1 MWLGVLGLIV
11 CLLVGT
17 GTSLLASHLFSVH
30 PTNECDHL
38 DPDLFVPPVAKYL
51 RKKQALRG
59 TQLSE
64 EDKSHKVIKDLFL
77 LHY

>member
-17 GTSLLASHLFSVH
+17 CTSLLASHLFSVH
-30 PTNECDHL
+30 SADESDHM
-38 DPDLFVPPVAKYL
+38 DPNLFVPPVAKYL

-64 EDKSHKVIKDLFL
+64 EDKSHKVIKNLFS
-77 LHY
+77 